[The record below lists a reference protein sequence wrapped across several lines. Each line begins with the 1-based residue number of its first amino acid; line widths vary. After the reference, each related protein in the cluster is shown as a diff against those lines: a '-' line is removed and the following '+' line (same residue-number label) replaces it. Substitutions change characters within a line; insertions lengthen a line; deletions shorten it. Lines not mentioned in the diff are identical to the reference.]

1 MSSPDPSRRDF
12 FGAAGATFAAAWLA
26 GNLPGIQAAAAH
38 AAQAV
43 RQEPA
48 AFENLTPSEAAD
60 LEALA
65 AQILPSEPGSPGAR
79 EAGVIYF
86 LDRALGTFARPFAGG
101 VRGSLTAINALVAER
116 HPGTA
121 RFGALDA
128 ARQEALMPAVAA
140 LPIFALLRY
149 LVAAGMFSDPSY
161 GGNRDRA
168 GWALLGFEDR
178 FAWQPPF
185 GFYDRDAHGA
195 R

>member
-1 MSSPDPSRRDF
+1 
-12 FGAAGATFAAAWLA
+12 
-26 GNLPGIQAAAAH
+26 
-38 AAQAV
+38 
-43 RQEPA
+43 
-48 AFENLTPSEAAD
+48 
-60 LEALA
+60 
-65 AQILPSEPGSPGAR
+65 
-79 EAGVIYF
+79 
-86 LDRALGTFARPFAGG
+86 
-101 VRGSLTAINALVAER
+101 
-116 HPGTA
+116 
-121 RFGALDA
+121 
-128 ARQEALMPAVAA
+128 VAA